1 MLTKHVGKGKIP
13 GFTFY
18 VYDLRVTQYSCNI
31 DQAYSVGGWILAK
44 FLIIS
49 LFLWTETGEVNENA
63 KKKNEADMQPSSA
76 DTARFGHSTSYH
88 DMTKKRNKS
97 C

>member
-13 GFTFY
+13 GFIFY
-18 VYDLRVTQYSCNI
+18 VYELRVTQYSCNI
-31 DQAYSVGGWILAK
+31 NQAYSVGGWIFAK

-63 KKKNEADMQPSSA
+63 KKKE
-76 DTARFGHSTSYH
+76 RG
-88 DMTKKRNKS
+88 
-97 C
+97 

>member
-13 GFTFY
+13 CFTFY
-18 VYDLRVTQYSCNI
+18 VYELKVTQYSCNI
-31 DQAYSVGGWILAK
+31 NQAYSVGGWILAK

-63 KKKNEADMQPSSA
+63 KKKE
-76 DTARFGHSTSYH
+76 RG
-88 DMTKKRNKS
+88 
-97 C
+97 

>member
-13 GFTFY
+13 RFTFY
-18 VYDLRVTQYSCNI
+18 VYELKVTQYSCNI
-31 DQAYSVGGWILAK
+31 NQAYSVGGWILAK

-63 KKKNEADMQPSSA
+63 KKKNEADMHGTVWSFYELSSY
-76 DTARFGHSTSYH
+76 DQ
-88 DMTKKRNKS
+88 KEK
-97 C
+97 

>member
-18 VYDLRVTQYSCNI
+18 VYELRVKQYSCNI
-31 DQAYSVGGWILAK
+31 NQAYSVGGWILAK

-49 LFLWTETGEVNENA
+49 LFYMDREGARSMKTQ
-63 KKKNEADMQPSSA
+63 KK
-76 DTARFGHSTSYH
+76 ARG
-88 DMTKKRNKS
+88 
-97 C
+97 

>member
-18 VYDLRVTQYSCNI
+18 VYELRVTQYSCNI
-31 DQAYSVGGWILAK
+31 NQAYSVGGWILAK

-49 LFLWTETGEVNENA
+49 LFYMDRDGRG
-63 KKKNEADMQPSSA
+63 Q
-76 DTARFGHSTSYH
+76 
-88 DMTKKRNKS
+88 
-97 C
+97 

>member
-13 GFTFY
+13 GFIFY
-18 VYDLRVTQYSCNI
+18 VYELRVTQYSCNI
-31 DQAYSVGGWILAK
+31 NQAYSVGGWILAK

-63 KKKNEADMQPSSA
+63 KKKRTRLICSRLRR
-76 DTARFGHSTSYH
+76 TRLGLVIL
-88 DMTKKRNKS
+88 RVILI
-97 C
+97 

>member
-18 VYDLRVTQYSCNI
+18 VYELRVTQYSCNI

-49 LFLWTETGEVNENA
+49 LLLWTETGEVNENA
-63 KKKNEADMQPSSA
+63 KKRTRLICSHLRRTRHGLVILRVIMI
-76 DTARFGHSTSYH
+76 
-88 DMTKKRNKS
+88 
-97 C
+97 